1 MEADMPVVE
10 LPVGRVHYVERGEG
24 PPVVLL
30 HGLLMNH
37 TVWDEVID
45 ALPDGFRYVLPD
57 LPLGAHPL
65 PLRPGVDLSLRG
77 LNQLVAD
84 FLSALDLRDVTLV
97 HSDWGGALFL
107 TAYGLDERVGRLIV
121 LPCEAFDNFPPGLP
135 GKMATVATSLPGGVA
150 LALRQLRVR
159 WLRRSPLLFGWMARR
174 PLSDA
179 LVRDWTEPGLR
190 DAAIRR
196 DLLAYTKSGF
206 RKPELIA
213 NTEALRDFQGD
224 ALILWSSA
232 GKVMPREHGRRLAEL
247 IPGARLVEI
256 DDAYVLSMLDQPAAV
271 AEAMSA
277 FLVERHIT
285 PERNTRGPR

>member
-1 MEADMPVVE
+1 MPTID
-10 LPVGRVHYVERGEG
+10 LPVGRVHYVEQGEG

-37 TVWDEVID
+37 TQWQEVLD
-45 ALPDGFRYVLPD
+45 LLPDGFRYVLPD
-57 LPLGAHPL
+57 LPLGAHPI
-65 PLRPGVDLSLRG
+65 PLKPGVDLSLRG

-84 FLSALDLRDVTLV
+84 FLAALDLRDVTLV

-135 GKMATVATSLPGGVA
+135 GKMATVATYLPGGIT
-150 LALRQLRVR
+150 LALRQLRVP

-174 PLSDA
+174 PLSDD
-179 LVRDWTEPGLR
+179 LVRGWTEPGLR
-190 DAAIRR
+190 DARIRR
-196 DLLAYTKSGF
+196 DLLAYTRSGF
-206 RKPELIA
+206 RKRELIA
-213 NTEALRDFQGD
+213 HTEALRNFSGD

-247 IPGARLVEI
+247 IPRGRVLEI

-271 AEAMSA
+271 AEAMST
-277 FLVERHIT
+277 FLAEHRAT
-285 PERNTRGPR
+285 PGPNTR

>member
-1 MEADMPVVE
+1 MPVIE
-10 LPVGRVHYVERGEG
+10 LPAGRVHYVERGEG

-45 ALPDGFRYVLPD
+45 ALPEGFRYLLPD

-77 LNQLVAD
+77 LNHLIAD
-84 FLSALDLRDVTLV
+84 FLAALDLRDVTLV

-135 GKMATVATSLPGGVA
+135 GKMATVATHLPGGIS

-179 LVRDWTEPGLR
+179 LVRGWTEPGLR
-190 DAAIRR
+190 DARIRR
-196 DLLAYTKSGF
+196 DLLAYTRSAFPK
-206 RKPELIA
+206 RELIA
-213 NTEALRDFQGD
+213 HTEALRDFRGD

-232 GKVMPREHGRRLAEL
+232 GKVMPRRHGPRLAEL
-247 IPGARLVEI
+247 IPAARLVEI

-277 FLVERHIT
+277 FLLDNRT
-285 PERNTRGPR
+285 APGRDKRSPR